1 MLQDGR
7 LLEKAAASVSIIHGV
22 LTPERARA
30 MSGRGRE
37 GVDAAG
43 GQTYS
48 AAALSLVFHS
58 RRCAALKHLHYCC
71 NAVLQHCQHSF

>member
-1 MLQDGR
+1 MLCRCCRWQRGEGSTGLGITRVLQDGR
-7 LLEKAAASVSIIHGV
+7 LLEKAAASVSIVHGT

-37 GVDAAG
+37 GIDAAG

-58 RRCAALKHLHYCC
+58 RR
-71 NAVLQHCQHSF
+71 